1 MGHLAGGSDRDVRV
15 SIALFTRIIIVQAIL
30 DQIIDEGSNTDM
42 ASLYH
47 VVLVRLRHI
56 Q

>member
-15 SIALFTRIIIVQAIL
+15 SIALSKRIIIAQATL
-30 DQIIDEGSNTDM
+30 DQIVNEGSDTNM
-42 ASLYH
+42 AGLYH
-47 VVLVRLRHI
+47 VVLVRLSHI

>member
-15 SIALFTRIIIVQAIL
+15 SIALSKRIIIAQATL
-30 DQIIDEGSNTDM
+30 DQIINEGSDTNM
-42 ASLYH
+42 AGLYH
-47 VVLVRLRHI
+47 VVLVRLSYI